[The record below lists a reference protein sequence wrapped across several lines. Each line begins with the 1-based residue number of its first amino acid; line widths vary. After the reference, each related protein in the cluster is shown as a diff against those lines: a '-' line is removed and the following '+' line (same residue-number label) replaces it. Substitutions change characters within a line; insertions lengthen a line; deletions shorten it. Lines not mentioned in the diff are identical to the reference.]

1 VDAVRFR
8 VLNAPR
14 RIAAGAVENLRAVGR
29 DVSLHFTAGP
39 GHAAELARTL
49 VEQGCQRLIVC
60 GGDGTVNAVLPALA
74 HREVTLG
81 LIPAGTG
88 NDFARALSIP
98 RSWRAAVRLQICGQ
112 PRRFDL
118 GRCGERYFC
127 TIAAFGFDAL
137 VSQSV
142 HDRRRR
148 NGMLRPPN
156 GSLVYLLATI
166 QQLAGY
172 QPREVRVEGE
182 FGVREGRFLL
192 IATANTSSYGG
203 GMRIA
208 PQADPQDGQFDICI
222 VKAVSA
228 AAVIALLPRMF
239 TGRHVRHPAVSVLR
253 SAWLRLEPVE
263 ADILHLDGELAGNAP
278 ANLQV
283 VPGALSVVVPV
294 GNCPS

>member
-1 VDAVRFR
+1 MDAVRFR

-60 GGDGTVNAVLPALA
+60 GGDGTVNEVLPAVA

-98 RSWRAAVRLQICGQ
+98 RSGRATVRLQICGQ

-127 TIAAFGFDAL
+127 TVAAFGFDAL
-137 VSQSV
+137 VASPS
-142 HDRRRR
+142 
-148 NGMLRPPN
+148 
-156 GSLVYLLATI
+156 T
-166 QQLAGY
+166 
-172 QPREVRVEGE
+172 
-182 FGVREGRFLL
+182 
-192 IATANTSSYGG
+192 TGG
-203 GMRIA
+203 
-208 PQADPQDGQFDICI
+208 D
-222 VKAVSA
+222 A
-228 AAVIALLPRMF
+228 AACFDRLPDHSPICWR
-239 TGRHVRHPAVSVLR
+239 RSSSSPAITRVKCVWKASSE
-253 SAWLRLEPVE
+253 SAKV
-263 ADILHLDGELAGNAP
+263 D
-278 ANLQV
+278 
-283 VPGALSVVVPV
+283 SY
-294 GNCPS
+294 